1 MTASFDHLVR
11 QCDPDYRRAEAIALN
26 ITDDLDADY
35 TDDHQIVLIS
45 ALAHILIAFMRQC
58 PAQYRTVLT
67 DSLLADLR
75 QQILDPDA

>member
-26 ITDDLDADY
+26 ITDDLDELH
-35 TDDHQIVLIS
+35 DDHQIVIIS

-58 PAQYRTVLT
+58 PAQYRTALT

>member
-11 QCDPDYRRAEAIALN
+11 RCDPDYRRAEEIALN
-26 ITDDLDADY
+26 ITDDLDELH
-35 TDDHQIVLIS
+35 DDHQIVIIS

-58 PAQYRTVLT
+58 PAQYRTALT

>member
-11 QCDPDYRRAEAIALN
+11 QCDPDYRRAEEIALN
-26 ITDDLDADY
+26 ITDDLDELH
-35 TDDHQIVLIS
+35 DDHQIVIIS

-58 PAQYRTVLT
+58 PAQYRTALT